1 MLIHRLLYAMH
12 AFIHVHFIYSCLY
25 LCDLHVF
32 IFHCY
37 QPEVKLS
44 LCNLSYL
51 ISSFPSLYPVD
62 VTLLITESINKN
74 ANKQGMGFI
83 GSLDQKYTRQFAE
96 EQKDLQELPGWVL
109 PSQTVLSHGTQIS
122 AWREHGVACT
132 NWNILAKRKP
142 FGIHSKKELWMVK
155 PQSHMDL
162 D

>member
-12 AFIHVHFIYSCLY
+12 AFIRVHFIYSRLY
-25 LCDLHVF
+25 LCDPHVS

-62 VTLLITESINKN
+62 VTLSITDSINKN

-109 PSQTVLSHGTQIS
+109 PSQTVLSTAHRSPLEGNMVLPAPTETFWQK
-122 AWREHGVACT
+122 E
-132 NWNILAKRKP
+132 NLLASIPRK
-142 FGIHSKKELWMVK
+142 SSEW
-155 PQSHMDL
+155 
-162 D
+162 